1 MRNLTYTL
9 SPHSP
14 PSLRSLTPKKGV
26 KGRSRTLASHFQPT
40 PEFYVDGLICT
51 FVLSGSTEEPD
62 NTNGSKSNHQ
72 HKRGFWRQV
81 EMRNL
86 TYTLS
91 PHSRSLRSLT
101 PKKGGKKGAH
111 GLLSG
116 RPVISREEAICLI

>member
-9 SPHSP
+9 SPHSR
-14 PSLRSLTPKKGV
+14 SLRSLTPSKRGV
-26 KGRSRTLASHFQPT
+26 KGRLTDLKSASIALT
-40 PEFYVDGLICT
+40 REASYVDGLI

-72 HKRGFWRQV
+72 HKEAFWRQV

-101 PKKGGKKGAH
+101 PSKKGVKGA
-111 GLLSG
+111 
-116 RPVISREEAICLI
+116 SRILT